1 MNETFWISFGLL
13 GQAIFMAR
21 FLVQWLS
28 SERQQRSVIPTAF
41 WYLSLIGGGM
51 LLTYALQRR
60 DPVFIFG
67 QCFGT
72 VVYVRNL
79 QLIHRERRKL
89 REARDAREASAA
101 EPAEAAAGLTV
112 ETQPSVLPF
121 PGNQRRAA

>member
-1 MNETFWISFGLL
+1 
-13 GQAIFMAR
+13 MAR

-41 WYLSLIGGGM
+41 WYLSLVGGGM

-79 QLIHRERRKL
+79 QLIHRERRML
-89 REARDAREASAA
+89 RDARDAATG
-101 EPAEAAAGLTV
+101 EPAEAAAVLSA

-121 PGNQRRAA
+121 AGNQRRAA

>member
-1 MNETFWISFGLL
+1 ML
-13 GQAIFMAR
+13 GQTIFMAR

-28 SERQQRSVIPTAF
+28 SERQKRSVIPTAF

-72 VVYVRNL
+72 IVYVRNL
-79 QLIHRERRKL
+79 QLIHRERRQQ
-89 REARDAREASAA
+89 REAAKA
-101 EPAEAAAGLTV
+101 AEAAEAVAVTGVKVATERMP
-112 ETQPSVLPF
+112 ETLRF
-121 PGNQRRAA
+121 PGQQRRAA

>member
-1 MNETFWISFGLL
+1 
-13 GQAIFMAR
+13 MAR

-79 QLIHRERRKL
+79 QLIHRERRQL
-89 REARDAREASAA
+89 REAQAAAAA
-101 EPAEAAAGLTV
+101 EPAVALAAEA
-112 ETQPSVLPF
+112 QPEVLSF
-121 PGNQRRAA
+121 PRNQRRAA

>member
-1 MNETFWISFGLL
+1 MSETFWISFGML
-13 GQAIFMAR
+13 GQTIFMAR

-72 VVYVRNL
+72 IVYVRNL
-79 QLIHRERRKL
+79 QLIHRERRQQ
-89 REARDAREASAA
+89 REAAKAADAVAV
-101 EPAEAAAGLTV
+101 AGV
-112 ETQPSVLPF
+112 EVATERMPETLPF
-121 PGNQRRAA
+121 PGQQRRAA

>member
-1 MNETFWISFGLL
+1 
-13 GQAIFMAR
+13 MAR

-79 QLIHRERRKL
+79 QLIHRERRKQ
-89 REARDAREASAA
+89 RDAAMTAASAA
-101 EPAEAAAGLTV
+101 AV
-112 ETQPSVLPF
+112 ESPPESQPEVLPF
-121 PGNQRRAA
+121 SGHQRRAA

>member
-1 MNETFWISFGLL
+1 
-13 GQAIFMAR
+13 MAR

-89 REARDAREASAA
+89 REAREATAAELAESAA
-101 EPAEAAAGLTV
+101 VLPA
-112 ETQPSVLPF
+112 ETQPQVLPF

>member
-89 REARDAREASAA
+89 REAQTAAAA
-101 EPAEAAAGLTV
+101 EPAVALTAV
-112 ETQPSVLPF
+112 APPQVLPF